1 MSLRTRLIAAVAG
14 LCMGFSGAAFAVAG
28 PPPVDLTITN
38 ASGLPGSLVSPMISF
53 DISGFSYDSFDL
65 SFSYKAS
72 ALTFKPLLSTVSFN
86 GTPGPLSSLPGSYAL
101 GPVSVVGDVATVS
114 FGSLDITSPT
124 VLSPLLLTAVFEINP
139 AAPAGPYAISF
150 AGTASTDPV
159 YEERGFS
166 GLATVTAVP
175 EPEVWMLLLGGL
187 GLLAWKKRSRI
198 LK

>member
-53 DISGFSYDSFDL
+53 DIDGFVYTSFNL
-65 SFSYKAS
+65 TFSYKDS
-72 ALTFKPLLSTVSFN
+72 ALTFLPGASTVSYN
-86 GTPGPLSSLPGSYAL
+86 STSGPFLSSLPAVTT
-101 GPVSVVGDVATVS
+101 GPKLVANDVATVT
-114 FGSLDITSPT
+114 FGSLTLDTFPVNT
-124 VLSPLLLTAVFEINP
+124 PLLLTAVFQFKN
-139 AAPAGPYAISF
+139 AVPAGPYDISF
-150 AGTASTDPV
+150 SGTVSEDLV